1 MKGIKIA
8 ITAAAIATTGALSAF
23 AAPNASPQRP
33 TAITVYEKPN
43 FRGRSLTFERSVPSL
58 AAVDFNDLAAS
69 VKIDGK
75 RDWVLCEHRNFMG
88 KCVRVRAKEKN
99 LKRLK
104 IDGKVSSLYPVRDVP
119 LTAKPR

>member
-1 MKGIKIA
+1 MKSSLIA
-8 ITAAAIATTGALSAF
+8 IGVAVATACGTLSVL
-23 AAPNASPQRP
+23 AAPNMNAPLP

-43 FRGRSLTFERSVPSL
+43 FKGRSLKFDRSVPSL
-58 AAVDFNDLAAS
+58 AAVDFNDLTAS

-104 IDGKVSSLYPVRDVP
+104 IDGKVSSIYPVRDAP
-119 LTAKPR
+119 APAKPR

>member
-1 MKGIKIA
+1 MKSSMIA
-8 ITAAAIATTGALSAF
+8 IGVAAATACGTLSVL
-23 AAPNASPQRP
+23 AAPNMNAPLP

-43 FRGRSLTFERSVPSL
+43 FKGRSLKFDRSVPSL

-119 LTAKPR
+119 APAKPR

>member
-1 MKGIKIA
+1 MQLMKRSTIA
-8 ITAAAIATTGALSAF
+8 VAAGAALLAAGTAFSVLAAANTN
-23 AAPNASPQRP
+23 APQP
-33 TAITVYEKPN
+33 TAITIYEKPN
-43 FRGRSLTFERSVPSL
+43 FKGRSLRFDHSVPSL
-58 AAVDFNDLAAS
+58 AAVDFNDLTAS

-104 IDGKVSSLYPVRDVP
+104 IDGKVSSIYPVRDVP
-119 LTAKPR
+119 R

>member
-1 MKGIKIA
+1 MKSSMIA
-8 ITAAAIATTGALSAF
+8 IGVVVATACGTLSVL
-23 AAPNASPQRP
+23 AAPNMTAPRP

-43 FRGRSLTFERSVPSL
+43 FKGRSLTFDRSVPSL
-58 AAVDFNDLAAS
+58 AAVDFNDLTAS

-104 IDGKVSSLYPVRDVP
+104 IDGKVSSIYPVRDAPAPV
-119 LTAKPR
+119 KQR